1 MKGFLSR
8 FCDKES
14 NVPSKDIKELTVA
27 IRNLSSSIE
36 NNNHKSLEIH
46 QEKNG
51 EKPEEKSNTV
61 WNILEK
67 WKTILTFG
75 TSFSIFIGAIIIYNY
90 LMKIESLALF
100 SEIVS
105 SPSLLIS
112 TVIFFFILISFVFI
126 FPFYTPYLV
135 ADSIKN
141 LGGRKTAFFAN
152 TFGTIL
158 TVAILFGAFLITKDL
173 QINETITF
181 NTILTVVILLI
192 VAMLFICCITTRKLD
207 KKIFSY
213 EGVNLFLM
221 SLTQHLAFL
230 FICLF
235 SYFFIA
241 GGWFENTD
249 WFLIWVLVF
258 YVANIFALGII
269 SFENNKKGSN
279 DLTKLILSVPL
290 FFIALMSFT
299 LASIP
304 GSNVSTNLLNRLGFI
319 QQPDDAQWYVLDN
332 RFIEWYKLQANTSEQ
347 TYSFHNWKEKFQP
360 TEAKEKARNLSKN
373 PNTLYGYMAWNVG
386 GTKIFC
392 PKSVELPKETEAK
405 DKRHAIKFSTQCL
418 TIKGDYLQPL
428 PTGL

>member
-1 MKGFLSR
+1 MAS
-8 FCDKES
+8 E
-14 NVPSKDIKELTVA
+14 DIKELTVA
-27 IRNLSSSIE
+27 IKDLRSSIE
-36 NNNHKSLEIH
+36 NKKHNPPEIH
-46 QEKNG
+46 EEKNS
-51 EKPEEKSNTV
+51 EESEEKSNTV

-67 WKTILTFG
+67 WKAILTFG
-75 TSFSIFIGAIIIYNY
+75 TSFSIFIGAIVIYNY

-126 FPFYTPYLV
+126 FPFYAPYLV

-141 LGGRKTAFFAN
+141 LGGRKTDFFVN
-152 TFGTIL
+152 VYGMIFI
-158 TVAILFGAFLITKDL
+158 TVVILFASLRIIKDL
-173 QINETITF
+173 QINETVIFAIILAMMIIPIAIMSFVCPIMACNF
-181 NTILTVVILLI
+181 N
-192 VAMLFICCITTRKLD
+192 

-213 EGVNLFLM
+213 EGVSLFLM

-230 FICLF
+230 FMLLF

-241 GGWFENTD
+241 GGWFENIY
-249 WFLIWVLVF
+249 WFLIWVLGF
-258 YVANIFALGII
+258 YVVNIFALGII

-279 DLTKLILSVPL
+279 DLTKLILSVP
-290 FFIALMSFT
+290 FFLIALMSFI

-304 GSNVSTNLLNRLGFI
+304 GSNVSTNLLNRLGYV
-319 QQPDDAQWYVLDN
+319 QQPDDAQWYAFDN
-332 RFIEWYKLQANTSEQ
+332 RLIEWYKLQTNVSGKA
-347 TYSFHNWKEKFQP
+347 YSFHNWKEKFQP
-360 TEAKEKARNLSKN
+360 IEAEKKDSNLSKN

-386 GTKIFC
+386 STKIFC
-392 PKSVELPKETEAK
+392 PKSVELPKEPEAK